1 MATVSL
7 ASGESRESS
16 SATAALRL
24 EDLACLATAAVRGAE
39 GSSRQVVAATA
50 AAAVRVS
57 AQLLARGTDQGDEL
71 QLEEQKEELAARV
84 RAITPALARQVAG
97 RPVSG
102 DQRLVRNVASHVGF
116 GEGPEFLS
124 ASTQELRRRQRG
136 RRNGAKKANS
146 IQYEGQTDEAQGNR
160 TDCQGKE
167 HNQSEADKAAGHVG
181 DFEPQGNQ
189 SHFQMDKCIQVE
201 VQCAQQALGK
211 HDEQRGNQ
219 TSQKNECIRQF
230 PAIYD
235 SALERNKKKVQAENA
250 RREESMRKIFGVRQ
264 GGQQ

>member
-1 MATVSL
+1 MARRALELSE
-7 ASGESRESS
+7 A
-16 SATAALRL
+16 AALV
-24 EDLACLATAAVRGAE
+24 TAAVRGAAGE
-39 GSSRQVVAATA
+39 PRQVVAAAVA
-50 AAAVRVS
+50 AAMRVGGD
-57 AQLLARGTDQGDEL
+57 LLRGTDQDVEL
-71 QLEEQKEELAARV
+71 EQQEELAARV

-219 TSQKNECIRQF
+219 TSQKNECIRQS

>member
-1 MATVSL
+1 MARRALELSE
-7 ASGESRESS
+7 A
-16 SATAALRL
+16 AALV
-24 EDLACLATAAVRGAE
+24 TAAVRGAAGE
-39 GSSRQVVAATA
+39 PRQVVAAAVA
-50 AAAVRVS
+50 AAMRVGGD
-57 AQLLARGTDQGDEL
+57 LLRGTDQDVEL
-71 QLEEQKEELAARV
+71 EHQEELAARV

-136 RRNGAKKANS
+136 RHNGAKKANS

-181 DFEPQGNQ
+181 DFEPKGNQ

-219 TSQKNECIRQF
+219 TSQKNECIRQS
-230 PAIYD
+230 PAIND